1 MNMQFWHKMSKRKQI
16 AMAGGGLLFLMI
28 ATAVLVETTKKTDPA
43 PPEQEEKSSNSFDSG
58 KQLAK
63 NMATGEMIL
72 MAACLGKQGGIPR
85 NKMGDY
91 IAAAAAEN
99 GIPRKELFDNWD
111 KYYSYAK
118 EAEKRNRTNCLD

>member
-1 MNMQFWHKMSKRKQI
+1 
-16 AMAGGGLLFLMI
+16 MI
-28 ATAVLVETTKKTDPA
+28 ATAALVQTNKKTATA
-43 PPEQEEKSSNSFDSG
+43 PPDEKERPSSSSSDVG
-58 KQLAK
+58 TQLAK

-91 IAAAAAEN
+91 IAAAAAEK

-118 EAEKRNRTNCLD
+118 EAEKRSRTNCLD